1 MGAISLTNSSI
12 YAQNINNFSG
22 ELFKVGG
29 QRTPFLSAT
38 GGLNGGKTIQSTFF
52 QIQAADNATV
62 SSEPTKGQE
71 GAAPTEYLGRDRV
84 AYSFV
89 TQVFHKGVQM
99 TYTAL
104 ASYNNQNPFD
114 LSANIA
120 NSSDG
125 DGTVTAGD
133 KLGLF
138 GGSPITDEF
147 ANQMELAM
155 EKVAR
160 EVEWFAFNGTFADGA
175 NTTPGAGTREM
186 RGLGEWI
193 ALNANA
199 DNATAPTFVGGNIHY
214 CDSAADGSGAA
225 RVLTWD
231 AIAEGMKRLYDAHAP
246 MKNPVLV
253 VNPKQLL
260 DLNKELLAGT
270 VGTATGIL
278 PRDRNVGGI
287 DIDTVVTPFGSI
299 GMMVIDPNIIPAD
312 TAYILDMAFIQ
323 PVFTNIPGYGTVFV
337 RDIDQD
343 ANARIGK
350 AIYMEMGYDFGPPS
364 YHLKFVKADSA

>member
-12 YAQNINNFSG
+12 YAQNINNFTG

-29 QRTPFLSAT
+29 QRTPFLSAV
-38 GGLNGGKTIQSTFF
+38 GGLNGGTAIQSTFF

-84 AYSFV
+84 AYTFA

-104 ASYNNQNPFD
+104 ASYMNQNPFD

-138 GGSPITDEF
+138 GGNPVTDEF
-147 ANQMELAM
+147 ANQLELAM

-175 NTTPGAGTREM
+175 NTTPGSGTREM
-186 RGLGEWI
+186 RGLKQWI
-193 ALNANA
+193 GLNANA
-199 DNATAPTFVGGNIHY
+199 NNTVAPTYVGGNIHY
-214 CDSAADGSGAA
+214 CDSDGDATSAA
-225 RVLTWD
+225 RDLTWD
-231 AIAEGMKRLYDAHAP
+231 AIADGMKRLYDAHAP
-246 MKNPVLV
+246 MKQPVLV
-253 VNPKQLL
+253 VTPKQLL
-260 DLNKELLAGT
+260 ALNKELAKGTIGLA
-270 VGTATGIL
+270 AAII
-278 PRDRNVGGI
+278 PRDRNVAGI

-299 GMMVIDPNIIPAD
+299 GMMVIDPNIMPSG
-312 TAYILDMAFIQ
+312 TAYILDLAFIQ

-343 ANARIGK
+343 ANARVGK
-350 AIYMEMGYDFGPPS
+350 AIYMEMGFDFGPPS
-364 YHLKFVKADSA
+364 YHLLFEQTNS